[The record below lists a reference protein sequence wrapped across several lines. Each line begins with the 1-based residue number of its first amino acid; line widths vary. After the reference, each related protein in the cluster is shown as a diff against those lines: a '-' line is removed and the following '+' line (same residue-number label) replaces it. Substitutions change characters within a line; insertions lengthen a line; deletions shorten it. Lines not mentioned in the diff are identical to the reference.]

1 MKRNVANESQKLG
14 NLLEDLM
21 EKNKV
26 LTGVLSQDDT
36 QFKSIWALR
45 ELLPESCGK
54 AGAVYKYDLSVP
66 VGEMYEIVEKM
77 RERLRER
84 GLLKGDG
91 AAGDPIRAVVGY
103 GHMGDGKC
111 REHLSP
117 LIAGN
122 LHLNIVADKYTDEIE
137 QAIEPYVYE
146 IVCECFVEESRAQ
159 LT

>member
-1 MKRNVANESQKLG
+1 
-14 NLLEDLM
+14 M
-21 EKNKV
+21 EKDKV

-77 RERLRER
+77 RERLRAK
-84 GLLKGDG
+84 GLLEGDG
-91 AAGDPIRAVVGY
+91 TPEGPIRAVVGY
-103 GHMGDGKC
+103 GHMGDGELSAVC
-111 REHLSP
+111 RAL
-117 LIAGN
+117 LIEGN
-122 LHLNIVADKYTDEIE
+122 LHLNIVANKYTDEIE

-146 IVCECFVEESRAQ
+146 IVCE
-159 LT
+159 